1 MRILIKELEVGPL
14 RLSGEVL
21 PEALKLDPNEV
32 ILQQPVKVTVTA
44 EKHPL
49 GIRVQ
54 GSYSAVGHVFCARCL
69 EPYQVEAGQD
79 FDLFYQPHAAGR
91 PITGEIELKEKDTE
105 VSFFWGD
112 GIEVGDILRE
122 QILLSLPMK
131 PICREDCQGLCPH
144 CGKNRNLETCDCESV
159 LLDPRLEPLLKIKNR
174 INL

>member
-1 MRILIKELEVGPL
+1 
-14 RLSGEVL
+14 
-21 PEALKLDPNEV
+21 
-32 ILQQPVKVTVTA
+32 
-44 EKHPL
+44 
-49 GIRVQ
+49 
-54 GSYSAVGHVFCARCL
+54 
-69 EPYQVEAGQD
+69 VEAGQD
-79 FDLFYQPHAAGR
+79 FDLFYQPHAAGH